1 MIEIRKD
8 DDDRYRFNLK
18 NASGRTIFSS
28 VAFQNKDEAAKTVAE
43 LLPLVNKNNGFERKT
58 NYDGKFLFNIKNT
71 KGKIIGQST
80 LFASEAGME
89 NGIETV
95 KNRIVSI
102 SNTIKNL

>member
-1 MIEIRKD
+1 MIEIRKGED
-8 DDDRYRFNLK
+8 DSYRFNLK
-18 NASGRTIFSS
+18 NASGRTILRS
-28 VAFQNKDEAAKTVAE
+28 VVFQNKDEAAKTVAE
-43 LLPLVNKNNGFERKT
+43 LLPLVNKNIGFERNT
-58 NYDGKFLFNIKNT
+58 NYEGKFLFNIKNA

-102 SNTIKNL
+102 SNANKHL